1 MAKTTPIDKMDAA
14 LEQIL
19 TDYGEYVNDE
29 LQAVIKKAAQKGRAA
44 LKSSSPRSGGN
55 GSWQGKH
62 YGDNWA
68 VKDTTSRLTI
78 SDIIYNKA
86 PTYRLAHL
94 LELRASRVPAP
105 LHHTAALLTNCLT
118 LSHSLVHLYSFLY
131 PLFSLFS

>member
-1 MAKTTPIDKMDAA
+1 MAKMTPIGKMDAA

-44 LKSSSPRSGGN
+44 LKSSSPRSGGK

-68 VKDTTSRLTI
+68 VKDTTNRLTI

-94 LELRASRVPAP
+94 LEHGHAKVGGGRVPPQVHIKPVEEELEKFVLRAFESKV
-105 LHHTAALLTNCLT
+105 
-118 LSHSLVHLYSFLY
+118 
-131 PLFSLFS
+131 